1 MRQFGDVRMPKGGYA
16 VLVRLFPMDLLSVLV
31 SLLGVLQC
39 LAGLLLP
46 GLVILFLM
54 GFRGASMGVG
64 GAFVQLGSS
73 LMILVMRSVI
83 ITSGHL

>member
-1 MRQFGDVRMPKGGYA
+1 MGQFGDVRMPKGGDA
-16 VLVRLFPMDLLSVLV
+16 VFVRLFPMDLLGMLV

-54 GFRGASMGVG
+54 GFRGALMCVG
-64 GAFVQLGSS
+64 GAFVQLGGS
-73 LMILVMRSVI
+73 LMILVMGSVI
-83 ITSGHL
+83 ITGGHL